1 MSGEHW
7 ERIQLLFD
15 ELIELDTGH
24 RGARLELLSRTDPEL
39 SDELRSLV
47 DAHER
52 AGDFLNL
59 LGAPPADPTPT
70 SEPVPPLEGTY
81 TLLREIGRGGM
92 GRVYLAHDPR
102 LDRHVALKLLPG
114 DLRSDPGRNARFLA
128 EARSAAALDHPNVAT
143 IYEIGE
149 TRDGGLFIAM
159 AYYGEETLRER
170 IARGPLPL
178 ADALG
183 IAQQIAE
190 GLGAA
195 HERGIVHRD
204 IKPENIL
211 ITTNGVAKIVDFG
224 IAKIAGHA
232 WTRTGDAL
240 GTPHYM
246 APEQV
251 RGDAVDARADLWALG
266 VVLHEMLTS
275 ERPWSG
281 ESVAAILHAVLDKPS
296 APLPDD
302 VPTGVRRLLD
312 RLLARNLDKRY
323 ASAAEVRD
331 ALRQIGGSPRP
342 AGRSEAGAE
351 TVADAT
357 AEPALA
363 GDAPILPA
371 PLTSFIGRQR
381 EVARIDALLEHER
394 LVTLTGPGGMGKTR
408 LALHAA
414 ACPDEYAFR
423 AACTSSRSSPSRT
436 RRSCRKPSPRP
447 SVCVTPEGART
458 GSGSSAI
465 CASGACSSSSTTS
478 STCSR
483 QLPSWPSCSPT
494 ATASRCSPRAVP
506 R

>member
-1 MSGEHW
+1 MDGRS
-7 ERIQLLFD
+7 RP
-15 ELIELDTGH
+15 
-24 RGARLELLSRTDPEL
+24 RPSPRSAR
-39 SDELRSLV
+39 
-47 DAHER
+47 R
-52 AGDFLNL
+52 AQ
-59 LGAPPADPTPT
+59 APPRR
-70 SEPVPPLEGTY
+70 PP
-81 TLLREIGRGGM
+81 
-92 GRVYLAHDPR
+92 H
-102 LDRHVALKLLPG
+102 
-114 DLRSDPGRNARFLA
+114 RSGRNARFLS

-204 IKPENIL
+204 IKPENIP

-266 VVLHEMLTS
+266 VVLHEMLAS

-296 APLPDD
+296 SLLF
-302 VPTGVRRLLD
+302 VRCSHGCAGGSHRLFVL
-312 RLLARNLDKRY
+312 NLDKRY

-331 ALRQIGGSPRP
+331 ALRRIGNQRGDQ
-342 AGRSEAGAE
+342 AGAA
-351 TVADAT
+351 TVADAAVET
-357 AEPALA
+357 VLA
-363 GDAPILPA
+363 GDATAPLPA
-371 PLTSFIGRQR
+371 PLTSFIGRER

-408 LALHAA
+408 LALHTAA
-414 ACPDEYAFR
+414 AQTRRFQGGVHFVSLVPVDGP
-423 AACTSSRSSPSRT
+423 SRSCRSPSR
-436 RRSCRKPSPRP
+436 RLGASA
-447 SVCVTPEGART
+447 TPGGGTHEERAH
-458 GSGSSAI
+458 
-465 CASGACSSSSTTS
+465 
-478 STCSR
+478 
-483 QLPSWPSCSPT
+483 WPS
-494 ATASRCSPRAVP
+494 A
-506 R
+506 

>member
-1 MSGEHW
+1 M
-7 ERIQLLFD
+7 
-15 ELIELDTGH
+15 
-24 RGARLELLSRTDPEL
+24 
-39 SDELRSLV
+39 
-47 DAHER
+47 
-52 AGDFLNL
+52 
-59 LGAPPADPTPT
+59 
-70 SEPVPPLEGTY
+70 EGTY

-114 DLRSDPGRNARFLA
+114 DLRTDPGRNARFLA

-183 IAQQIAE
+183 IAQQIAD

-195 HERGIVHRD
+195 HQRGIVHRD

-211 ITTNGVAKIVDFG
+211 ITANGVAKIVDFG
-224 IAKIAGHA
+224 IAKIGGDDR
-232 WTRTGDAL
+232 TRTGDAL

-266 VVLHEMLTS
+266 VVLHEMLAS

-281 ESVAAILHAVLDKPS
+281 ESVAAILHGVLDKPS
-296 APLPDD
+296 GPLPDD
-302 VPTGVRRLLD
+302 VPTDVRRLID

-331 ALRQIGGSPRP
+331 ALRRIQP
-342 AGRSEAGAE
+342 GRAGAA
-351 TVADAT
+351 TVADARRSRRWR
-357 AEPALA
+357 AMQRRSPRRSPASSGVSARWRASMRCSSTSASSRSPGRA
-363 GDAPILPA
+363 GW
-371 PLTSFIGRQR
+371 GRR
-381 EVARIDALLEHER
+381 ASRS
-394 LVTLTGPGGMGKTR
+394 TR
-408 LALHAA
+408 
-414 ACPDEYAFR
+414 PPPRRDAFR
-423 AACTSSRSSPSRT
+423 AACTSSRSSP
-436 RRSCRKPSPRP
+436 
-447 SVCVTPEGART
+447 
-458 GSGSSAI
+458 
-465 CASGACSSSSTTS
+465 
-478 STCSR
+478 
-483 QLPSWPSCSPT
+483 
-494 ATASRCSPRAVP
+494 
-506 R
+506 